1 MSKKII
7 FFWLLNISLIFFL
20 YNLSL
25 KLYFFQDDFFL
36 FKISLAKDIKSL
48 LNFFISRSDVIFYRP
63 LSMQLFYFLGRKIFG
78 LNAFF
83 YHLFGLSLHLLNVY
97 LIYLLIYKIS
107 KIRLLAKLSAFFYG
121 TSGIHFM
128 ALSWIAAFHFFFG
141 ANFFLLSFIF
151 FIKSLEKPKKLF
163 IYIAFL
169 LFIGALLSDELAI
182 CLPFILILYC
192 LFFLKLKN
200 KWFFKI
206 RSLCLLYFI
215 TIIFYIFYRLVVIP
229 IHFKD
234 TYSMHLDLRAVK
246 NIFWYILWGLNIP
259 EEFKYQMISFFK
271 INPKFVN
278 DFFSTNKLVWQLFT
292 VNIFLIYIFPLII
305 MLFGKSF
312 KSKRKMY
319 FKTSLFGLSW
329 FLFCLIPV
337 IFFPFHQYPY
347 FLTIASVGFYIFFL
361 TPITFLFNSYRVRTD
376 IFLIFML
383 ITGSCW
389 YIASLVNIRFT
400 EKIHWIVPRANLSRI
415 YIAKIKS
422 QFPKLP
428 PESTLVLPK
437 NKVLQHALMNS
448 EAAFIIYNDLSIKLA
463 YGDFPVPK
471 MCEAIMTKKKY
482 SLEELPAIQLLYN
495 QCLKDNNIYFLN
507 NK

>member
-20 YNLSL
+20 YNQSL

-48 LNFFISRSDVIFYRP
+48 LNFFIGRNDVIFYRP

-97 LIYLLIYKIS
+97 LIYFLIYKIS
-107 KIRLLAKLSAFFYG
+107 KIKLLALLSAFFYG

-128 ALSWIAAFHFFFG
+128 ALSWVAAFHYLFG
-141 ANFFLLSFIF
+141 TCFFLLSFILL
-151 FIKSLEKPKKLF
+151 IKNLEKSKKLF
-163 IYIAFL
+163 LFFSILLYIA
-169 LFIGALLSDELAI
+169 ALLSEELVI
-182 CLPFILILYC
+182 FLPFLLVLYC
-192 LFFLKLKN
+192 LFFLNLHNKKILKIGTIFLP
-200 KWFFKI
+200 FFI
-206 RSLCLLYFI
+206 LV
-215 TIIFYIFYRLVVIP
+215 IIYIFYRLVVVP
-229 IHFKD
+229 IHFED
-234 TYSMHLDLRAVK
+234 TYRIYFDFRAGK
-246 NIFWYILWGLNIP
+246 NAFWYILWMLNIP
-259 EEFKYQMISFFK
+259 EEFKYQMISFFR
-271 INPKFVN
+271 INPKFII
-278 DFFSTNKLVWQLFT
+278 DFYSTNKLVWELFII
-292 VNIFLIYIFPLII
+292 NIFLIYVFPLTILLSKKSYRII
-305 MLFGKSF
+305 RIRLVKLSF
-312 KSKRKMY
+312 
-319 FKTSLFGLSW
+319 FGLSW
-329 FLFCLIPV
+329 FLFSALLIV
-337 IFFPFHQYPY
+337 FFPFHQYPY
-347 FLTIASVGFYIFFL
+347 LLTISSIGFYIFFL
-361 TPITFLFNSYRVRTD
+361 TPITFLLSFNKVKAG
-376 IFLIFML
+376 ICLIYL
-383 ITGSCW
+383 VTIGSCW
-389 YIASLVNIRFT
+389 STASLTNIRFT

-415 YIAKIKS
+415 YMNKIKS

-471 MCEAIMTKKKY
+471 MCEVIMTKKKY
-482 SLEELPAIQLLYN
+482 SLEELPKIQLLYN

-507 NK
+507 NS